1 MTIHGTTI
9 CAVRKDGKVAIA
21 GDGQATSGEGGIV
34 MKGNCRKVR
43 RLYDGRVIIG
53 FAGATA
59 DAFTLFELFEGK
71 LRQYNGDLTRAAVE
85 LAKQWRMDR
94 ALRNLNAMMLT
105 SDGSKLFLITGS
117 GDVLEPEG
125 DAAGIGSG
133 GAYALAAARAYLDSG
148 VEWSAE
154 EIARKSVET
163 AADICIYTNHN
174 ILTEVIDGKA

>member
-43 RLYDGRVIIG
+43 RLYDGRVVIG

-148 VEWSAE
+148 VEWSVE